1 MPKVEQEA
9 GGKRR
14 RELSG
19 TGYLKFLLFQKGDA
33 SDSQDAAVSVSE
45 LETARSRALPGEAS
59 RGPRGSPRG
68 PQDLPTPG
76 VVHVA
81 LSASRRL
88 SFRERLGPSAL
99 FPHAVPT

>member
-1 MPKVEQEA
+1 MSSVAPA
-9 GGKRR
+9 T
-14 RELSG
+14 LS
-19 TGYLKFLLFQKGDA
+19 FLLFQKGDA

-76 VVHVA
+76 VVRVA
-81 LSASRRL
+81 PSASRRL